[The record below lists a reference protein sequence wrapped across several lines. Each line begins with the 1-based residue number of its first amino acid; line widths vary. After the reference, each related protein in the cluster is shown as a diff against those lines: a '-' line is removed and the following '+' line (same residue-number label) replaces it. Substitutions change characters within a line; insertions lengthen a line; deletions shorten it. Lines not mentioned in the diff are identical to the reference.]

1 MGRSHNSELIGH
13 SWPRTW
19 ALLKTSLNFTLPCLP
34 QDLSGH
40 FSKTHTQPRSISYGE
55 DLWVDSIID
64 WCLSSSQQCLVKKYR
79 GCSPSWLHCRVISV
93 LWAILNTNSQGAGG
107 APNTNRAPKP
117 CYTNGIQNLQV
128 QAGMSM
134 MSCRYHKLQAANKKV
149 TSNMDVALR

>member
-19 ALLKTSLNFTLPCLP
+19 ALLKTLLNFTLPCLP
-34 QDLSGH
+34 QDLAWH
-40 FSKTHTQPRSISYGE
+40 FSKTYTQPRSLSSRE
-55 DLWVDSIID
+55 ELWVDSIID

-93 LWAILNTNSQGAGG
+93 LWAILNTNSQCAGG

-117 CYTNGIQNLQV
+117 CYTNGIQNLQFSKSKLEC
-128 QAGMSM
+128 QWCPAG
-134 MSCRYHKLQAANKKV
+134 N
-149 TSNMDVALR
+149 TSYTQQTKR